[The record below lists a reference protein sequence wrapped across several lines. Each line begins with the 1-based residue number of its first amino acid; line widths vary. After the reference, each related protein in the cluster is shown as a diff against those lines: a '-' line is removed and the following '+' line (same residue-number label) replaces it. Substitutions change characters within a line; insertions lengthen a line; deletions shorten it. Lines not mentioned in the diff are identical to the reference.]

1 MYHLTKEESD
11 RIRIIKFIAIILV
24 VYLHSYT
31 AEVNFSDGTD
41 IVYFPVWLRIF
52 EEGMSQIISR
62 CGVPIF
68 FLISAILFFKSDQS
82 YGNVIRKK
90 AKTLLLPYF
99 IWNTFWIAVFI
110 ILQSLPFTT
119 VYFSGNNTPILQ
131 CSLTQWFGLYGIGQE
146 YPHCYPLWFVRDL
159 MVVTLFFPVIK
170 AAVNRCPQIMLG
182 LGIILTII
190 PLDFYGKTALSW
202 FIIGAAVVKMQIHIT
217 VFDHISMLKI
227 SAVYFLGIVISL
239 LINMVFLRNIFI
251 LVGIIFWIRLT
262 KEIYHN
268 ENIRIN
274 LLRLSE
280 YTFIIYV
287 LHELTLSSVQ
297 KVCIRL
303 FPTSPVWL
311 FSEYVL
317 ISVFVITGC
326 MAAGIIFR
334 KLMPRLYM
342 LSTGGR

>member
-11 RIRIIKFIAIILV
+11 RIRIIKFIAIILI

-41 IVYFPVWLRIF
+41 TVYFPTWLWIF
-52 EEGMSQIISR
+52 EEGMSQIVSR

-82 YGNVIRKK
+82 YSNVIRKK

-110 ILQSLPFTT
+110 ILQNLPFTT
-119 VYFSGNNTPILQ
+119 VYFSGNNTSILQ
-131 CSLTQWFGLYGIGQE
+131 CSLKQWFGLYGIGQE

-159 MVVTLFFPVIK
+159 MVVTLLFPIIK
-170 AAVNRCPQIMLG
+170 ATVNRRPQMMLG

-190 PLDFYGKTALSW
+190 PFGFYGKAALSW
-202 FIIGAAVVKMQIHIT
+202 FIIGASMVKLQIHIT
-217 VFDHISMLKI
+217 SFDHISISKI
-227 SAVYFLGIVISL
+227 SVVYFGGIVISL
-239 LINMVFLRNIFI
+239 LTDISILRNIFI

-287 LHELTLSSVQ
+287 LHELTLSSVR

-303 FPTSPVWL
+303 LPTSPVWL

-317 ISVFVITGC
+317 IPVFVITGC
-326 MAAGIIFR
+326 MAAGIIFK
-334 KLMPRLYM
+334 KLIPGLYM